1 MVLNCFKNHF
11 EGSDLL
17 CLKAIVWKSK
27 IYSFE
32 GHQGWQV
39 KLNNSQTQ
47 LEKEKKAFWMGY
59 LFTFPCKSTLYVY
72 VTENEQRLYFWL
84 SYDDISKAPSL
95 FISVH
100 LNISS
105 LRFFFFLISF
115 LELQACEHEIPV
127 WVVAVGIRFHDCFY
141 LKSLRYRAF

>member
-1 MVLNCFKNHF
+1 
-11 EGSDLL
+11 
-17 CLKAIVWKSK
+17 
-27 IYSFE
+27 
-32 GHQGWQV
+32 
-39 KLNNSQTQ
+39 
-47 LEKEKKAFWMGY
+47 MGY

-105 LRFFFFLISF
+105 LRFFFF
-115 LELQACEHEIPV
+115 
-127 WVVAVGIRFHDCFY
+127 
-141 LKSLRYRAF
+141 